1 VSDKRVAQNSFQL
14 DPLFADRRSSIRW
27 PIVREVRYKVLGGK
41 QRVKGFGAGKTLNI
55 SGRGVLFTTESTL
68 VAGEL
73 IELAVS
79 WPARLN
85 GVLPLKL
92 VAQGRLV
99 RIEEKRAAITIEKY
113 EFKTCGSSGL

>member
-1 VSDKRVAQNSFQL
+1 M
-14 DPLFADRRSSIRW
+14 
-27 PIVREVRYKVLGGK
+27 REVRYSVLGGK
-41 QRVKGFGAGKTLNI
+41 HRVKQIGSGKTLNM

-68 VAGEL
+68 VEGEL
-73 IELAVS
+73 VELAVS
-79 WPARLN
+79 WPALLN

-99 RIEEKRAAITIEKY
+99 RIEEKRAAIVIEKY

>member
-1 VSDKRVAQNSFQL
+1 
-14 DPLFADRRSSIRW
+14 
-27 PIVREVRYKVLGGK
+27 VREVRYKVLRGRQRTK
-41 QRVKGFGAGKTLNI
+41 QIGSGKTLNI
-55 SGRGVLFTTESTL
+55 SGKGVLFTTESTL
-68 VAGEL
+68 IQGEF

-92 VAQGRLV
+92 VAHGLV
-99 RIEEKRAAITIEKY
+99 VRTEDKQAAITIERY

>member
-1 VSDKRVAQNSFQL
+1 M
-14 DPLFADRRSSIRW
+14 
-27 PIVREVRYKVLGGK
+27 PIMREVRYRVLGGK
-41 QRVKGFGAGKTLNI
+41 KVKQTGCGKTVNM
-55 SGRGVLFTTESTL
+55 SSRGVLFTTESTL
-68 VAGEL
+68 PEGEQ

-79 WPARLN
+79 WPALLN

-99 RIEEKRAAITIEKY
+99 RTEENQAAIAIEKY

>member
-1 VSDKRVAQNSFQL
+1 M
-14 DPLFADRRSSIRW
+14 
-27 PIVREVRYKVLGGK
+27 PIMREVRYSVLGGK
-41 QRVKGFGAGKTLNI
+41 HTVKQVGAGKTLNM

-68 VAGEL
+68 VEGEL
-73 IELAVS
+73 VELAVS
-79 WPARLN
+79 WPALLN

-99 RIEEKRAAITIEKY
+99 RIEEKRAAIVIEKY